1 MVTNT
6 VPAASQAIKKVEN
19 FLYRYE
25 SKQVATCPVRDV
37 LHSLTDKWSMLIMMV
52 LGQHHT
58 LRFNEIK
65 IHVTGISQKMLT
77 ATLRNLEISGMVDR
91 KMYPQIP
98 PKVEYTITPMGTE
111 FLQHLVVMLDWACKN
126 SDTISRL
133 RKKTK
138 KKELVK

>member
-6 VPAASQAIKKVEN
+6 VPAASQAIKKVET
-19 FLYRYE
+19 FLYNYE

-37 LHSLTDKWSMLIMMV
+37 LHSLTDKWSMLVMMV

-58 LRFNEIK
+58 LRFNEVK
-65 IHVTGISQKMLT
+65 THVTGISQKMLT
-77 ATLRNLEISGMVDR
+77 ATLRNLEVSGMVDR

-111 FLQHLVVMLDWACKN
+111 FLQHLVVMIDWACKN